1 MAMSKNAKKF
11 LDMLRDGKSLNM
23 RKYQNTAGAICG
35 YSING
40 VRVSKNTFED
50 VEGLASGAV
59 KDCFTTTKNKV
70 SWTHAYTLRRTSN
83 PVW

>member
-11 LDMLRDGKSLNM
+11 LNMLRDGKSLTM
-23 RKYQNTAGAICG
+23 RKYQNTAGAIYG
-35 YSING
+35 YSIDG
-40 VRVSKNTFED
+40 VRVSKSTFED
-50 VEGLASGAV
+50 VEGLASGTV
-59 KDCFTTTKNKV
+59 KECFTATKNKV

>member
-1 MAMSKNAKKF
+1 MTKSKNAKKF
-11 LDMLRDGKSLNM
+11 INMLRDGKSLTM

-35 YSING
+35 YSIDG

-59 KDCFTTTKNKV
+59 KENFITVKNKI
-70 SWTHAYTLRRTSN
+70 SWTHAYTLRKLIETL
-83 PVW
+83 